1 MQSGLTATRA
11 VLHQFQTIRVVPAV
25 LLGDVVTLF
34 ALAARQGDLWANV
47 GRLAGHSLFTSM
59 SRAARS
65 AAFPI
70 SI

>member
-1 MQSGLTATRA
+1 MYRGLATTRA
-11 VLHQFQTIRVVPAV
+11 ILLQFQAIRVIPAI

-34 ALAARQGDLWANV
+34 ALAARQGDLWADV

>member
-1 MQSGLTATRA
+1 MHCGLAATRA
-11 VLHQFQTIRVVPAV
+11 ILLQLQAIRVIPAI

>member
-1 MQSGLTATRA
+1 MHRGLAATRA
-11 VLHQFQTIRVVPAV
+11 ILLQFQAIRVIPAI

-34 ALAARQGDLWANV
+34 ALAAHQGDLWADV